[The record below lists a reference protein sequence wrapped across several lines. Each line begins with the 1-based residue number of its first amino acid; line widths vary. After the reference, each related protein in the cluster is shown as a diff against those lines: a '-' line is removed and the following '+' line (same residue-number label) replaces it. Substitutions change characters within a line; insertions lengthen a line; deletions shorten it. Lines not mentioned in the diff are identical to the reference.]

1 MAEIGRRKVWAV
13 TSAERGRTH
22 TVLTYINA
30 SDQSLPPM
38 IIFPRKRMKDNLKN
52 GALPGTMFACSE
64 SGWIN
69 QSLFLDWL
77 IFYYKNFTSQTSSY
91 NRGWP
96 FISCFIRC
104 NQTGK
109 RQPHLFTLSSISLYS
124 HIATIRCGSI

>member
-1 MAEIGRRKVWAV
+1 MSNSPMYLPYETGINVVHKPGKIVAEIGRRKVWAV

-22 TVLTYINA
+22 TVLTCINA

-52 GALPGTMFACSE
+52 GTLPGTMFACSE

-77 IFYYKNFTSQTSSY
+77 NFLLQIFH
-91 NRGWP
+91 
-96 FISCFIRC
+96 
-104 NQTGK
+104 
-109 RQPHLFTLSSISLYS
+109 QPDQFL
-124 HIATIRCGSI
+124 